1 MKRLILILFI
11 LVSGTLIAQNNFEG
25 IIHNLDS
32 HRIYLLSFYGEKPTI
47 IDSTIADSTGKFG
60 FVVNTKKQPGMYR
73 IQWGKDKLVDLIW
86 NRENISFT
94 TNNLAPY
101 DSCIILS
108 SKENKI
114 YYSFSRKDRINQ
126 SRLELL
132 MPIVDFYP
140 TKDSFYNLA
149 AGEMERIQ
157 NEQSQLL
164 DSLDKIYPNSY
175 AVRIFKLY
183 QTPFLPASLTK
194 DARLKL
200 LQQLYFDKV
209 NFNDTSL
216 LYSPAFA
223 NKAISYL
230 ALYSDN
236 RMPKKQL
243 ETEFIKAV
251 TIMLSAASV
260 NPEVFKFLLD
270 YLVGG
275 FDKYHFD
282 DVIAY
287 IADNFQDPF
296 SCEDQQ
302 RKTSLQKKLE
312 TFKKISIG
320 KIAPDLEVPDQ
331 KNKTLQLSKIQS
343 EFTLLI
349 FWSSDCPHCTD
360 LLPRLK
366 ELYDKQKPRR
376 FEVFAVSVDTS
387 RNSWTDYIKNEKLN
401 WLNGS
406 DLKGFASKSADDY
419 NIYATPTLFL
429 LDRKKTIIAK
439 PITYRETE
447 QTLRDQ
453 KLIP

>member
-1 MKRLILILFI
+1 MKRLIPILFV
-11 LVSGTLIAQNNFEG
+11 LVSGSLIAQNNLEG
-25 IIHNLDS
+25 IIRNLDVPG
-32 HRIYLLSFYGEKPTI
+32 IYLLNFKGEKSTV
-47 IDSTIADSTGKFG
+47 IDSTMADSTGKFR
-60 FVVNTKKQPGMYR
+60 FVFTSNRQPGMYR
-73 IQWGKDKLVDLIW
+73 VQWGKEKLVDLLW
-86 NRENISFT
+86 NRENISFF

-101 DSCIILS
+101 DSLIILS
-108 SKENKI
+108 SQENKI
-114 YYSFSRKDRINQ
+114 YYDFSRKDRINQ
-126 SRLELL
+126 GRLELL

-149 AGEMERIQ
+149 AREMERIQ
-157 NEQSQLL
+157 TEQSRLL
-164 DSLDKIYPNSY
+164 DSLDKMYPNSY

-183 QTPFLPASLTK
+183 QTPFLSTNLTK
-194 DARLKL
+194 DERLKL
-200 LQQLYFDKV
+200 LQQHYFDKV

-216 LYSPAFA
+216 LNSPVFA

-236 RMPKKQL
+236 RLPRKQL

-251 TIMLSAASV
+251 TLMLSAASV

-282 DVIAY
+282 DVITY
-287 IADNFQDPF
+287 MADNFQDPF

-302 RKTSLQKKLE
+302 RKSSLQKKLE

-320 KIAPDLEVPDQ
+320 KTAPELEVPDQ
-331 KNKTLQLSKIQS
+331 KNKTILLSKIQT
-343 EFTLLI
+343 EYTLLV

-366 ELYDKQKPRR
+366 ALYDKQKTRR
-376 FEVFAVSVDTS
+376 FEILAVSVDTS
-387 RNSWTDYIKNEKLN
+387 RNSWTNYIKGERLN

-419 NIYATPTLFL
+419 NIYGTPTLFL
-429 LDRKKTIIAK
+429 LDQKKTIIAK

-447 QTLRDQ
+447 QALRDQ